1 MVAARI
7 FLKRR
12 SRWPMMLLVTSS
24 RDPDTSKA
32 YHARLML
39 QSRAQPSTKVLY
51 VAQRKNSCRS
61 VPRSDRLTQSTSSLS
76 SFVTDIS
83 TFCPSNTKK
92 RKKRQ
97 CPYTPEKGQKVRR
110 RAGLLDSRTSDL
122 HVRRRPQVASS
133 RQQSTCRDVEPRE
146 LTPHRHTRTTV
157 APIHATQTL
166 THHTSRMS
174 FHGPS
179 AAAAIVNYS
188 RS

>member
-24 RDPDTSKA
+24 REPDTSKA

-61 VPRSDRLTQSTSSLS
+61 VPRS
-76 SFVTDIS
+76 TDAKYFLIVI
-83 TFCPSNTKK
+83 FCNRYFNFLPSKTKIRKK
-92 RKKRQ
+92 RK

-133 RQQSTCRDVEPRE
+133 RQPSTCRDVEPRE

-166 THHTSRMS
+166 THHTSRMP